1 LKKGDEEMLNMINKI
16 KSEKGFTLIELM
28 IVVAIIGI
36 LAAIAIPQFSSY
48 RARAFNAAAVSD
60 LRNTMT
66 GEEGYYVDNDTY
78 TTVTAAT
85 GAGNL
90 GTLPGVKLSNNVKAK
105 VIQNGS
111 TSLSTDYKA
120 QAEPLA
126 GTKIYTGTASGGI
139 TNSSKVAGTAYSI

>member
-1 LKKGDEEMLNMINKI
+1 MMNKMMKI

-48 RARAFNAAAVSD
+48 RARAYNAAAESD
-60 LRNTMT
+60 LRNIMT

-78 TTVTAAT
+78 TTVPVAT

-90 GTLPGVKLSNNVKAK
+90 GTLPGVKLSNNVRGQ

-111 TSLSTDYKA
+111 TLLSTDYKA

-126 GTKIYTGTASGGI
+126 GTKIFTGTASAGI
-139 TNSSKVAGTAYSI
+139 TPVSKVAGTAYTF